1 MCNFTVW
8 CQMMDINFGFGH
20 TAQHVS
26 IPEKNLLGVLCAN
39 EVEYEL
45 TGEAEVRRALSEPIG
60 KNISINMK
68 MN

>member
-1 MCNFTVW
+1 MPLAFLCNFTVW

-39 EVEYEL
+39 EVE
-45 TGEAEVRRALSEPIG
+45 
-60 KNISINMK
+60 
-68 MN
+68 